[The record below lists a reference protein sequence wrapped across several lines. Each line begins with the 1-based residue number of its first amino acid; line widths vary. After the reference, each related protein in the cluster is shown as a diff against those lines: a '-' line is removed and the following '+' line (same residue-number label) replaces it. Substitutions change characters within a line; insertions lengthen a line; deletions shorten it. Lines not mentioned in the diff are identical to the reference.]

1 MHQTRKGNVW
11 RFGMKC
17 HVGVDAGSGLV
28 HAITVT
34 PANEC
39 DITETVNLIREDDQ
53 VVYGDSG
60 YLGVQKRLEIKQNE
74 HLSSIDFRINRRPK
88 SLPKVS
94 DHAID
99 WERYIEH
106 RKSSICSKVEHVFQI
121 IKCQFGYRKVVYRGL
136 KKNEN
141 RFRLSTKRVLSD
153 SESTL
158 FVDSLTAEND
168 TLPYPCDA
176 EIRHRM
182 SEDLERSG
190 YIFHM
195 LGKEISSRGESME
208 MYVDHQLHLVSIWL
222 PNDEKDVTILEPVY
236 RKYKGTPYRV
246 AVFRS
251 GKGNLLTNTAAM
263 LKANR

>member
-1 MHQTRKGNVW
+1 MRVAENNGTGGAMMRISRPQPVSLDKGLC
-11 RFGMKC
+11 RMG
-17 HVGVDAGSGLV
+17 
-28 HAITVT
+28 
-34 PANEC
+34 
-39 DITETVNLIREDDQ
+39 IR
-53 VVYGDSG
+53 S
-60 YLGVQKRLEIKQNE
+60 
-74 HLSSIDFRINRRPK
+74 H
-88 SLPKVS
+88 
-94 DHAID
+94 
-99 WERYIEH
+99 
-106 RKSSICSKVEHVFQI
+106 
-121 IKCQFGYRKVVYRGL
+121 
-136 KKNEN
+136 
-141 RFRLSTKRVLSD
+141 
-153 SESTL
+153 
-158 FVDSLTAEND
+158 TAEND

-195 LGKEISSRGESME
+195 LGKEISSRGESMK
-208 MYVDHQLHLVSIWL
+208 MSVDHQLHLVSIWL